1 MNYKY
6 SNIFL
11 SLLLTGCVQLSA
23 EKTTAEDKPP
33 KPNPHLERVTV
44 PSFQNVSDSL
54 PKLQT
59 NHINALDINN
69 DGKPDLLVGGATLLL
84 NESTPGHIAFKDIT
98 KEAGIT
104 GGGVS
109 LAIDYNNDGFTDIA
123 TVRGALY
130 KNNGDNTFT
139 DVAEKLGYKPD
150 PHGASIAA
158 GDLDNNGFP
167 DIVIGMGENWNNG
180 NPQYWPLQLW
190 HNDYGQHF
198 DETAKTARINRS
210 TYARSILIHD
220 VDNDGFQDIIVAN
233 YRLQPNFCWINHKN
247 LTFFDEALERG
258 IKGRYNPRQFFDRNV
273 NANYGYHYGHC
284 IGAAFLDF
292 DNDGQLDL
300 WISNLVHKYVGPSSN
315 MNYDIRGYVCDDSAI
330 LHNRKGVFTDWRN
343 ALRVPPLPIGGRGV
357 YKGDELWAG
366 VAVADVNLDGF
377 EDVFVPQIYNLVY
390 AKTRLFLNHAGKA
403 FVDVASGVD
412 VERIDTYAGV
422 WADLDGDGLPD
433 LITAGR
439 PEKDAPAAMAVF
451 RNVGNLEMNG
461 RSWLKVQLKS
471 LRGTAI
477 GAVVTAE
484 ANGLRQ
490 TRLNNAGNSSMG
502 QQSDPL
508 LHFGFG
514 QLPENAQIVV
524 TVTWPDGKSVSQ
536 TATPNQTIS
545 FTR

>member
-1 MNYKY
+1 MNYKLP
-6 SNIFL
+6 NLFL
-11 SLLLTGCVQLSA
+11 SLLLAGCLHVSA
-23 EKTTAEDKPP
+23 DKTQQEDKPP
-33 KPNPHLERVTV
+33 RATGALSQVAVPN
-44 PSFQNVSDSL
+44 FQNVSDSF

-109 LAIDYNNDGFTDIA
+109 LAVDYNNDGFVDIA

-139 DVAEKLGYKPD
+139 NVAEQLGYKPD

-167 DIVIGMGENWNNG
+167 DIIIGMGENWNNG

-190 HNDYGQHF
+190 HNDFGQHF
-198 DETAKTARINRS
+198 EEVAKTARINRS
-210 TYARSILIHD
+210 TYARSILVHD
-220 VDNDGFQDIIVAN
+220 INNDGFQDIIVAN
-233 YRLQPNFCWINHKN
+233 YRLQPNFCWINHQN
-247 LTFFDEALERG
+247 MTFFDEAQERG
-258 IKGRYNPRQFFDRNV
+258 IQGRHNPKQFFDRNV
-273 NANYGYHYGHC
+273 NAYYGYRYGHC
-284 IGAAFLDF
+284 IGAAFMDF
-292 DNDGQLDL
+292 NNDGQLDL
-300 WISNLVHKYVGPSSN
+300 WISNLVHKYVGPSQS
-315 MNYDIRGYVCDDSAI
+315 MQYDIRGYVCDDSAI
-330 LHNRKGVFTDWRN
+330 LHNQKGVFSDWRT

-357 YKGDELWAG
+357 YKGDELWSG
-366 VAVADVNLDGF
+366 VAVADINLDGF

-390 AKTRLFLNHAGKA
+390 AKARLFLNHNGKA
-403 FVDVASGVD
+403 FVDVASGVG
-412 VERIDTYAGV
+412 VERIDTYAGI

-451 RNVGNLEMNG
+451 RNTGNLEMNG

-514 QLPENAQIVV
+514 KLPDNPQIVV
-524 TVTWPDGKSVSQ
+524 TVTWPDGKSVSK
-536 TATPNQTIS
+536 TVTPNQIIS